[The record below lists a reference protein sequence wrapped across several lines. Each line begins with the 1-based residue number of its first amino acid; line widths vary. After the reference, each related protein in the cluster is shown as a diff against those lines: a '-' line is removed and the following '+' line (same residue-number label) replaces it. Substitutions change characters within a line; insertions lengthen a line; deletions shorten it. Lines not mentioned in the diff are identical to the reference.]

1 MSVEIIEVKT
11 TAQIKDF
18 AKFPFSLYKGNA
30 YWVPPIIKDEIKS
43 TNPTENP
50 AMEYCDSQFW
60 LAKQGGKIVGRIGA
74 IINHKY
80 NEKVNEKLGRFSRLE
95 FIDNPEVFTSLMDT
109 AILWLKDKGMIKA
122 HGPLGFSN
130 LDTQGM
136 LIEGFDHL
144 QSVASVYHLP
154 YYKKYMDN
162 YGFEKENDW
171 VEFRLT
177 LGEKARNKANRGA
190 ALIKKRYGFEVK
202 TFEKSEEM
210 RPYVKDLFGIL
221 NKAFVNLPYV
231 TPFNDK
237 MVALYAEKYFKVINP
252 KFVRMV
258 TKDDEVIGF
267 LVAVPSL
274 SEAMQKANGKLF
286 PLGFVHILNAM
297 KKPKVLDFFLTG
309 VKPEYDNSGVAVILF
324 AEIQDEMMSAGIDQ
338 METTGIFEGNHNV
351 ISNWKNYE
359 HIQHKRRRCFVKAI
373 D

>member
-1 MSVEIIEVKT
+1 MSVEIIKVSSASDMK
-11 TAQIKDF
+11 AF
-18 AKFPFSLYKGNA
+18 AKFPFSLYKGNSF
-30 YWVPPIIKDEIKS
+30 WVPPIIKDEIRS
-43 TNPTENP
+43 TDPKENP
-50 AMEYCDSQFW
+50 AMEYCDSEFW
-60 LAKQGGKIVGRIGA
+60 LAKKAGHIVGRIGA

-80 NEKVNEKLGRFSRLE
+80 NEKVGSKLGRFSRLE
-95 FIDNPEVFTSLMDT
+95 FIDDEEVFVALMDT
-109 AILWLKDKGMIKA
+109 AINWIKDKGMTQA

-154 YYKKYMDN
+154 YYLGYLEK
-162 YGFEKENDW
+162 YGFKKENDW

-177 LGEKARNKANRGA
+177 LGERARNKANRGA

-202 TFEKSEEM
+202 SFSKSEEM
-210 RPYVKDLFGIL
+210 KPYVKDVFKIL
-221 NKAFVNLPYV
+221 NMAFVDLPYV

-237 MVALYAEKYFKVINP
+237 MVDLYAEKYFKVINP
-252 KFVRMV
+252 KYVRMV
-258 TKDDEVIGF
+258 TKDGEVIGF

-286 PLGFVHILNAM
+286 PFGFVHILNAM
-297 KKPKVLDFFLTG
+297 KKPKVMDFFLTG

-324 AEIQDEMMSAGIDQ
+324 AEVQEEMMAAGIDQ
-338 METTGIFEGNHNV
+338 METTGIFEANHNV

-359 HIQHKRRRCFVKAI
+359 HIQHKRRRCFIKDI
-373 D
+373 

>member
-1 MSVEIIEVKT
+1 MSVEIIKVSSASEMK
-11 TAQIKDF
+11 AF
-18 AKFPFSLYKGNA
+18 AKFPFSLYKGNPF
-30 YWVPPIIKDEIKS
+30 WVPPIIKDEIKS
-43 TNPTENP
+43 TDPKENP
-50 AMEYCDSQFW
+50 AMEYCDSEFW
-60 LAKQGGKIVGRIGA
+60 LAKKDGKVVGRIGA

-80 NEKVNEKLGRFSRLE
+80 NEKVDKKQGRFSRLE
-95 FIDNPEVFTSLMDT
+95 FIDDKQVFTSLMDT
-109 AILWLKDKGMIKA
+109 AIKWIKEKGMTQV

-154 YYKKYMDN
+154 YYKGYMDD

-177 LGEKARNKANRGA
+177 LGERARNKANRGA

-202 TFEKSEEM
+202 SFSKSEEM

-221 NKAFVNLPYV
+221 NKAFTKLPYV

-237 MVALYAEKYFKVINP
+237 MVELYAEKYFKVINP
-252 KFVRMV
+252 KYVRMV
-258 TKDDEVIGF
+258 TKDGEVIGF

-274 SEAMQKANGKLF
+274 SEALQKANGKLF
-286 PLGFVHILNAM
+286 PFGFVYILNAM
-297 KKPKVLDFFLTG
+297 KKPKVMDFFLTG

-324 AEIQDEMMSAGIDQ
+324 AEVQEEMMAAGIDQ
-338 METTGIFEGNHNV
+338 METTGIFEDNHNV

-359 HIQHKRRRCFVKAI
+359 HIQHKRRRCFI
-373 D
+373 MDI